1 MMESESQRSRIAKT
15 SHSTGNEGWTSPHTK
30 FNFWM
35 SGVEAKKNT
44 NFQRKIIAVKTI
56 GFSRKSFNRVLPKP
70 LMERFEKSP
79 EKTFSIWNPNEN
91 KLLLFKHFLYLYCII
106 TTLFLQNFLLHI
118 LWPLSQ
124 FSSFSTDFLSWFTV
138 SKLSYLLFWL
148 EKDKQNARCCN
159 NLLYAGITR
168 IILQTRNI

>member
-1 MMESESQRSRIAKT
+1 MRVGLPHIPSLIFEWVGWRQKRIPT
-15 SHSTGNEGWTSPHTK
+15 FRE
-30 FNFWM
+30 
-35 SGVEAKKNT
+35 
-44 NFQRKIIAVKTI
+44 RKIIAVKRI
-56 GFSRKSFNRVLPKP
+56 GFSRKNFNRVLPKP

>member
-1 MMESESQRSRIAKT
+1 
-15 SHSTGNEGWTSPHTK
+15 
-30 FNFWM
+30 M

-44 NFQRKIIAVKTI
+44 NFQRKKDHRRQNNRLFQEKFQPSSTKTTDGEI
-56 GFSRKSFNRVLPKP
+56 WKVTRKNF
-70 LMERFEKSP
+70 
-79 EKTFSIWNPNEN
+79 IWNPNEN
-91 KLLLFKHFLYLYCII
+91 KLLLFKHFLYLSQ
-106 TTLFLQNFLLHI
+106 LFFLQNFLLHI